1 VPPGDRRG
9 KTIDRQAWRIRI
21 LRIVRIH
28 GSAGPCGSALTM
40 GIEALTVVGKKNRPL
55 MNVGGFRGS

>member
-9 KTIDRQAWRIRI
+9 KTIDRQAWRI
-21 LRIVRIH
+21 IVRIH
-28 GSAGPCGSALTM
+28 GRAGPCGSALTM
-40 GIEALTVVGKKNRPL
+40 GIETLTVVGKKNRPL